1 AVEGEA
7 DHQGHQRVHRSVHH
21 ADTGART
28 RYVQSADAEPTTK
41 LEKDQERHEHPE
53 GRDYRECGRRNVH
66 VTCPR
71 LLGCVAAAS
80 RYGGRSSIRGD
91 AELRELELEAR
102 LEELRRG
109 MPAESIE
116 AADAV
121 GELEP
126 GLVVEMPVHHR
137 RDAPELSTA
146 QAVRGQIDVRDAE
159 HGLEGSRAALEHRAP
174 GRDGPEGSGRRD
186 VGTRLARDDP
196 GD

>member
-1 AVEGEA
+1 MLGRSSMRALSPAGVEQTSTA
-7 DHQGHQRVHRSVHH
+7 FAHRSFC
-21 ADTGART
+21 ARVT
-28 RYVQSADAEPTTK
+28 ASGWRIVAPSADAEPTTK

-146 QAVRGQIDVRDAE
+146 QAVRGQTDVRDAE

-174 GRDGPEGSGRRD
+174 GRDGPEGS
-186 VGTRLARDDP
+186 
-196 GD
+196 